1 MDVVNND
8 DDDDGISRCTL
19 QVSSCSILVS
29 YLAFTRISAA
39 EMAAIVVAPFSDEKI
54 EAQGMKR
61 SAKQT

>member
-8 DDDDGISRCTL
+8 DDDGGLSRCTL

-39 EMAAIVVAPFSDEKI
+39 GMAVIVVAPFPDEKI
-54 EAQGMKR
+54 EAQGMK
-61 SAKQT
+61 

>member
-1 MDVVNND
+1 MDVVNN

-29 YLAFTRISAA
+29 YLAFTGLSAA
-39 EMAAIVVAPFSDEKI
+39 GTAAIVVAPFSDEKI